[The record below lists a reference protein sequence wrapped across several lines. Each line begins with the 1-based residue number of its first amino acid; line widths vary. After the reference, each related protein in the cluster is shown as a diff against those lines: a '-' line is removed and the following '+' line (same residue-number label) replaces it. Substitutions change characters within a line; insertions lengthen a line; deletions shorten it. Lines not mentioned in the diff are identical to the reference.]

1 MRTLSFCCY
10 IMLYSTTITLL
21 AWSMP
26 TDNFSCQNPLL
37 EDNLPCSK
45 SKLEELKE
53 NLRNSSRIHIEEEA
67 PVSQQ
72 IDQITASL
80 EKLEKEQKGEC
91 AKITWMN
98 IIMHT
103 LFGKNHLCI

>member
-1 MRTLSFCCY
+1 
-10 IMLYSTTITLL
+10 MLCSTTITLL
-21 AWSMP
+21 ARSMP
-26 TDNFSCQNPLL
+26 TEYFSCQNLL
-37 EDNLPCSK
+37 PEDNLPCSK

-53 NLRNSSRIHIEEEA
+53 NLRNSSRIHVEEEA
-67 PVSQQ
+67 SVSQQ

-80 EKLEKEQKGEC
+80 EKLESEQKGEC

-98 IIMHT
+98 IIRHT